1 MNLAAWL
8 HRAGRARPDSPA
20 IAIGQRTIASYA
32 RFAERAARL
41 AFGLKSLPGVGRDAR
56 VAIFSKNCA
65 EYLEILY
72 GIWWAGLTAVPINAK
87 LHAAE
92 AAWILEHS
100 GSAVAFV
107 GKDLEASL
115 AAQAPDSLK
124 HLITVASPAY
134 DRLYSGDAS
143 ALAEAAP
150 DDLAWLFYTSGTT
163 GRPKGA
169 MLSHRNLMATSFAY
183 LTDVD
188 TTMPG
193 DTLLHAA
200 PMSHGSGIYIMAHV
214 GRFGVN
220 AVAESGGFEPNEVL
234 SFFNNRPGTSM
245 FAAPTM
251 IKRLVECGRDVAAEN
266 IRTIIWGGA
275 PMHVADIVRALDRF
289 GPRFAQI
296 YGQGETPMTGTV
308 LSKADIAHRDHPR
321 WLERLGSA
329 GLVNSAVEV
338 RIGGADG
345 NPVPEGESG
354 EILVR
359 GDTVMLGYWDNPE
372 ATADALRGGWLHTGD
387 VGSID
392 GEGYV
397 TLRDRSKDVIIS
409 GGSNIYPREVE
420 EVLLSHPGVR
430 EASVIGRP
438 DPEWGEV
445 VIAYY
450 AGDAE
455 PADLDRLCLDSIARF
470 KRPKAYIRLES
481 LPKNNYGKILKTEL
495 RDADRTLHNE
505 AVTNGGKA

>member
-8 HRAGRARPDSPA
+8 LRAGRAQPGSPA
-20 IAIGQRTIASYA
+20 VAVGTRSVATYSDFA
-32 RFAERAARL
+32 RRAARL
-41 AFGLKSLPGVGRDAR
+41 AEGLCALPEVKAGDR
-56 VAIFSKNCA
+56 VAIFSKNCI

-72 GIWWAGLTAVPINAK
+72 GIWWAGLAAVPINAK

-100 GSAVAFV
+100 GASVAFV
-107 GKDLEASL
+107 GADAEAEIGARAPESL
-115 AAQAPDSLK
+115 R
-124 HLITVASPAY
+124 HLVTIRSPAY
-134 DRLYSGDAS
+134 DRLFSGDA
-143 ALAEAAP
+143 APLADTAP

-169 MLSHRNLMATSFAY
+169 MLSHRNLLSASYGY

-188 TTMPG
+188 PTNPG

-214 GRFGVN
+214 GRFGIN
-220 AVAESGGFEPNEVL
+220 AVAESGGFDPVEVL
-234 SFFNNRPGTSM
+234 SAFAEKPGISM

-251 IKRLVECGRDVAAEN
+251 IKRLVECPLEPANEN

-275 PMHVADIVRALDRF
+275 PMHIADIRRAVDRF
-289 GPRFAQI
+289 GPHFAQI
-296 YGQGETPMTGTV
+296 YGQGETPMTATV
-308 LSKADIAHRDHPR
+308 LSKADIADRDHPR

-329 GLVNSAVEV
+329 GIVNSAVEI
-338 RIGGADG
+338 RIGGENDETLPA
-345 NPVPEGESG
+345 GETG

-359 GDTVMLGYWDNPE
+359 GDAVMLGYWNNTE
-372 ATADALRGGWLHTGD
+372 ATKETLRGGWLHTGD
-387 VGSID
+387 VGAID
-392 GEGYV
+392 EEGYV
-397 TLRDRSKDVIIS
+397 TLKDRSKDVIIS

-430 EASVIGRP
+430 EASVIGRT

-450 AGDAE
+450 SGEAGPGE
-455 PADLDRLCLDSIARF
+455 LDELCLNRIARF
-470 KRPKAYIRLES
+470 KRPKDYIRLES
-481 LPKNNYGKILKTEL
+481 LPKNNYGKILKTDL
-495 RDADRTLHNE
+495 READEKR
-505 AVTNGGKA
+505 AGKFEEGH